1 MFFALVRQRTTN
13 GMVAGWAAL
22 LFAVH
27 PIHIEAVSW
36 ISAVPEILF
45 SLAGMGAIYSSV
57 RFRQEPRALD
67 ITSRSG
73 GTLKYEGNLTEA
85 KSQLELELAWPRP
98 NKHRAF

>member
-13 GMVAGWAAL
+13 GRWQAGAAL

-27 PIHIEAVSW
+27 PIPIEAVSW

-57 RFRQEPRALD
+57 RFRQEPKSFGYHLAL
-67 ITSRSG
+67 G

-85 KSQLELELAWPRP
+85 KSQLELGLAWPRP